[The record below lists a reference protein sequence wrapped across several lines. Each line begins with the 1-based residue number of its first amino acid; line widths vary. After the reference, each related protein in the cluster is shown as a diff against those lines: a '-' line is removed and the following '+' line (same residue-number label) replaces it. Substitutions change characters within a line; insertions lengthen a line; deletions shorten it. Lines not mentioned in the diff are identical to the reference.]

1 MPASGANTYLSNIR
15 TEQDLKKLFIQ
26 DWNWS
31 QPAIADLYLDLPDEI
46 KNKVGTI
53 KIIAEEADI
62 SIVLLDLNIA
72 DPTKELK
79 KIQRKISGIKKIKD
93 LLGKT
98 LFIFRAGDGNYHDFV
113 KFEKL
118 GERVQ
123 IKKFSINPENRLRLR
138 TAAEQL
144 GKLKLQPERKDSVTI
159 NNQIIEAFNVE
170 ELSERFYNS
179 YIEIFRKISRNLKK
193 QKLECAL
200 EEPDKALLN
209 YVHLILNRIMF
220 LHYVQKKG
228 CFNGNK
234 EFLINFWDEY
244 KEKYPGTNKFHK
256 EWIEILFFES
266 LSQPSWLYQ
275 DKSYFSKDINRLLK
289 YAPYLNGGL
298 FERNPLDEVGW
309 LISDELFE
317 DIFEFFQSYNFT
329 IEESTPMEIEIAINP
344 EMLGNIYEHLVNAE
358 EQEEQSRAGIFYT
371 PRFEIELMVRR
382 SLVEFLWNK
391 TGIEKNVL
399 YKFVFS
405 AYETSLFTLSSQQA
419 EQIIKELD
427 DIIIVDPACG
437 SGHYLVVVAQILY
450 ELKELI
456 WELLKKSHQDKYEV
470 KKQII
475 ERNIYG
481 VDIKEWALNIAK
493 LRLWLE
499 LLVDA
504 DSEVLRREYE
514 PLLPNL
520 NFKLRVGDSLIQRIG
535 HNLVPLRNIRGNI
548 GKQSALLKE
557 LVQKKE
563 SVYKHGTPA
572 EYKEAIGLE
581 KRLLVDILSDMQES
595 IRNEI
600 SDVRGSGVTVPGLEE
615 VGRKKKIDIETEIY
629 YLGKRFD
636 EIAVIQGEIKEAK
649 EPPFIWDLAFAE
661 VFLMKNGFD
670 IVIANP
676 PYVRQESISDLTGF
690 YDKSAYK
697 EKLIEQM
704 KLDWGYDFY
713 GKPSLNPL
721 NNFKFDKKSD
731 LYVYF
736 YLKGLK
742 LLNESGTLCYISS
755 NSWLDVNYG
764 AKLQEI
770 LLKRVPIIAIYDNR
784 VKRSFKHADI
794 NTIIVLLRSPVL
806 KDFDSQ
812 IKKNNVRFILFKVP
826 FEGVMDPDTFVKIES
841 NDKLETFLEGRK
853 KDTDIFRIVVI
864 NQLDLYDFG
873 KDDESGKYEG
883 NKWGNKYLRAPDIYW
898 KILEKGKDKLVRLQD
913 IADIR
918 RGITTGA
925 NEFFYLKPVEKTV
938 EQVAQIAK
946 SDPSALIKVQND
958 AGWIGEIEAGFLRP
972 VVDDYGDFKSIAIK
986 PNKLLFSYPEI
997 NFKKTSFR
1005 ANEYI
1010 IWGAMLAT
1018 PGRQKQSK
1026 GVPLPKIKSLKGRK
1040 YWYSCIVDQDLL
1052 SDVFWQ
1058 KRIGER
1064 FACFYSSQV
1073 TFVDQKLY
1081 PLLNIKCNKE
1091 QLLTCL
1097 NSTVQRLFI
1106 EVEAK
1111 EYTGSYTLAELSV
1124 KDVKKIYVIN
1134 PSIIEADPQIFEKQF
1149 KSIFESLKL
1158 NPKLNIRD
1166 QVPVPDHDLKLIDD
1180 KIFDLLELN
1189 EGEKKEVYWA
1199 VAEMVQNRL
1208 KKAKSV

>member
-15 TEQDLKKLFIQ
+15 TERDLKRLFIQ

-46 KNKVGTI
+46 KNKIGAV
-53 KIIAEEADI
+53 KIIAEEDNI
-62 SIVLLDLNIA
+62 SVVLLDLNVE
-72 DPTKELK
+72 DPAKELK
-79 KIQRKISGIKKIKD
+79 KIQRTIAGIKKIKD
-93 LLGKT
+93 LLGKA
-98 LFIFRAGDGNYHDFV
+98 LFIFRAEDGNYLDFV
-113 KFEKL
+113 KFEKF

-138 TAAEQL
+138 TASEQL
-144 GKLKLQPERKDSVTI
+144 AKLKLQPERKDSVTI

-170 ELSERFYNS
+170 ELSERFYNG
-179 YIEIFRKISRNLKK
+179 YIEIFRKISHNLKK
-193 QKLECAL
+193 QKLDCPP
-200 EEPDKALLN
+200 EELDKALLN

-234 EFLINFWDEY
+234 EFLRYFWDEY
-244 KEKYPGTNKFHK
+244 KEKFDGTNRFHK
-256 EWIEILFFES
+256 EWLEILFFES

-275 DKSYFSKDINRLLK
+275 DKSHFSPETNRLLK
-289 YAPYLNGGL
+289 FAPYLNGGL
-298 FERNPLDEVGW
+298 FEKNQLDNVGW
-309 LISDELFE
+309 LISDGLFE

-371 PRFEIELMVRR
+371 PRSEIELMVRR
-382 SLVEFLWNK
+382 SLVEYLSNK
-391 TGIEKNVL
+391 TGIEKNIL

-405 AYETSLFTLSSQQA
+405 AYENSLSTLSSQQA

-427 DIIIVDPACG
+427 EIIIVDPACG
-437 SGHYLVVVAQILY
+437 SGHYLVVIAQILD

-456 WELLKKSHQDKYEV
+456 WELLKKPHQDKYEV

-535 HNLVPLRNIRGNI
+535 DKLVPLRNIRGNI

-581 KRLLVDILSDMQES
+581 KRLLLDILSDMQAVVRNNMVHAFES
-595 IRNEI
+595 
-600 SDVRGSGVTVPGLEE
+600 DKDLAGLE
-615 VGRKKKIDIETEIY
+615 GPSDKKEPTIDEKINVLKKQFEAISEIQ
-629 YLGKRFD
+629 D
-636 EIAVIQGEIKEAK
+636 EIKEAK

-676 PYVRQESISDLTGF
+676 PYVRQESISDLAGF
-690 YDKSAYK
+690 YDKSVYK

-704 KLDWGYDFY
+704 KLDWGYNFY

-721 NNFKFDKKSD
+721 KNFKFDKKSD

-742 LLNESGTLCYISS
+742 LLNESGILCYISS

-784 VKRSFKHADI
+784 AKRSFKHADI
-794 NTIIVLLRSPVL
+794 NTIIVLLKSPVL

-812 IKKNNVRFILFKVP
+812 IKKNEVRFVIFKVS
-826 FEGVMDPDTFVKIES
+826 FEEVIDSRAFIQIES
-841 NDKLETFLEGRK
+841 NDNLEAFLEGRK
-853 KDTDIFRIVVI
+853 KDTNVYRLVVI
-864 NQLDLYDFG
+864 NQLDLYDYG
-873 KDDESGKYEG
+873 KDDKTGKYEG

-898 KILEKGKDKLVRLQD
+898 KILEKGKSKFLRLGD
-913 IADIR
+913 IAEVR
-918 RGITTGA
+918 FGTKTGA
-925 NEFFYLKPVEKTV
+925 NEFFYLKPVDKTV
-938 EQVAQIAK
+938 EQVVQL
-946 SDPSALIKVQND
+946 SESNPFALIKVQND
-958 AGWIGEIEAGFLRP
+958 AGWVGEIEAGFLRP
-972 VVDDYGDFKSIAIK
+972 AIKSPKGLRKIIVNIKDINSLAFVCNKNKKELKGTKASEYIDWGVKKRYNQRPSCKSRPIWWTLNIVDYPVVYPSTHNPSWAIFLNEECFLIDKVFYGIKSKCSGYIWINLNLTLSYFQAEFYGYSLVGGGGSFITVDDLSNLLIIRNIDFD
-986 PNKLLFSYPEI
+986 NK
-997 NFKKTSFR
+997 KAR
-1005 ANEYI
+1005 QYI
-1010 IWGAMLAT
+1010 EA
-1018 PGRQKQSK
+1018 
-1026 GVPLPKIKSLKGRK
+1026 
-1040 YWYSCIVDQDLL
+1040 L
-1052 SDVFWQ
+1052 SDRNYKSWNEELGFDPSQPVCSQ
-1058 KRIGER
+1058 KPKPIADRKFLDDLAFDELGLSEEER
-1064 FACFYSSQV
+1064 
-1073 TFVDQKLY
+1073 D
-1081 PLLNIKCNKE
+1081 
-1091 QLLTCL
+1091 
-1097 NSTVQRLFI
+1097 
-1106 EVEAK
+1106 
-1111 EYTGSYTLAELSV
+1111 EL
-1124 KDVKKIYVIN
+1124 
-1134 PSIIEADPQIFEKQF
+1134 
-1149 KSIFESLKL
+1149 
-1158 NPKLNIRD
+1158 
-1166 QVPVPDHDLKLIDD
+1166 
-1180 KIFDLLELN
+1180 
-1189 EGEKKEVYWA
+1189 YWA

-1208 KKAKSV
+1208 NKAKSV

>member
-1 MPASGANTYLSNIR
+1 MPASGANTYLSNIKTDR
-15 TEQDLKKLFIQ
+15 DLKRLFIQ

-31 QPAIADLYLDLPDEI
+31 QPPIADLYLELPDEI
-46 KNKVGTI
+46 KNKIGAV

-62 SIVLLDLNIA
+62 SVVLLDLNVE
-72 DPTKELK
+72 DPAKELK
-79 KIQRKISGIKKIKD
+79 KIQRKIAGIKKIKD
-93 LLGKT
+93 LLGKV
-98 LFIFRAGDGNYHDFV
+98 LFIFRADDGNYLDFV
-113 KFEKL
+113 KFEKF

-138 TAAEQL
+138 TASEQL
-144 GKLKLQPERKDSVTI
+144 AKLKLQPERKDSVTI

-170 ELSERFYNS
+170 ELSERFYNG

-193 QKLECAL
+193 QKLDRPP

-234 EFLINFWDEY
+234 EFLRYFWDEY
-244 KEKYPGTNKFHK
+244 KEKFDGKNRFHK
-256 EWIEILFFES
+256 EWLEILFFES

-275 DKSYFSKDINRLLK
+275 DKSHFSPETNRLLK
-289 YAPYLNGGL
+289 FAPYLNGGL
-298 FERNPLDEVGW
+298 FEKNQLDDVGW
-309 LISDELFE
+309 LISDGLFE
-317 DIFEFFQSYNFT
+317 DIFEFFQGYNFT

-371 PRFEIELMVRR
+371 PRSEIELMVRR
-382 SLVEFLWNK
+382 SLVEYLSNK
-391 TGIEKNVL
+391 TGIEKNIL
-399 YKFVFS
+399 YKFVFL
-405 AYETSLFTLSSQQA
+405 AYENSLSTLSSQQA
-419 EQIIKELD
+419 EQILKELD
-427 DIIIVDPACG
+427 EIIIVDPACG
-437 SGHYLVVVAQILY
+437 SGHYLVVIAQILD

-456 WELLKKSHQDKYEV
+456 WELLKKPHQDKYEV

-535 HNLVPLRNIRGNI
+535 PRLVPLRNIRGNI

-581 KRLLVDILSDMQES
+581 KRLLLDILSDMQES

-600 SDVRGSGVTVPGLEE
+600 LDVKSSGRMVPGLEE
-615 VGRKKKIDIETEIY
+615 AGRNRKIDIEKEIY
-629 YLGKRFD
+629 YLKKRFEAIS
-636 EIAVIQGEIKEAK
+636 EIQNEIKEAK

-661 VFLMKNGFD
+661 VFKMKNGFD

-690 YDKSAYK
+690 YDKSVYK

-713 GKPSLNPL
+713 GKPSISPL
-721 NNFKFDKKSD
+721 KDFKFDKRSD
-731 LYVYF
+731 LYIYF
-736 YLKGLK
+736 YYKGLK
-742 LLNESGTLCYISS
+742 LLNDKGGLCYISS

-784 VKRSFKHADI
+784 AKRSFKHADI
-794 NTIIVLLRSPVL
+794 NTIIVLLRSPIL
-806 KDFDSQ
+806 NDFDSQ
-812 IKKNNVRFILFKVP
+812 IKKNEVRFILFKVP
-826 FEGVMDPDTFVKIES
+826 FEEVMDYDTFIKIES
-841 NDKLETFLEGRK
+841 NDGLETFLEGRK
-853 KDTDIFRIVVI
+853 KETDIFRIVVI
-864 NQLDLYDFG
+864 NQLDLYKYG
-873 KDDESGKYEG
+873 NDEETNKYEG

-898 KILEKGKDKLVRLQD
+898 KILEKGKGKFLRLGD
-913 IADIR
+913 IADVR
-918 RGITTGA
+918 FGIKTGA
-925 NEFFYLKPVEKTV
+925 NEFFYLKPIETTV
-938 EQVAQIAK
+938 EQVAQIAE
-946 SDPSALIKVQND
+946 SNPSVLIKVKNG

-972 VVDDYGDFKSIAIK
+972 VIKSPKEIRTILVRIIDLDYLIFMCNKSREELKGKSAMDYIVWGEMKGYQKKPTCVSRFPWWSLPNVEANTFMQMSFNEVFKFWYCDKKMNCDARLYAIA
-986 PNKLLFSYPEI
+986 LH
-997 NFKKTSFR
+997 KTSEAAF
-1005 ANEYI
+1005 
-1010 IWGAMLAT
+1010 
-1018 PGRQKQSK
+1018 
-1026 GVPLPKIKSLKGRK
+1026 
-1040 YWYSCIVDQDLL
+1040 
-1052 SDVFWQ
+1052 
-1058 KRIGER
+1058 
-1064 FACFYSSQV
+1064 
-1073 TFVDQKLY
+1073 
-1081 PLLNIKCNKE
+1081 
-1091 QLLTCL
+1091 L
-1097 NSTVQRLFI
+1097 NSTISVLFI
-1106 EVEAK
+1106 EMNGRSNLGEGALDFKVYEAK
-1111 EYTGSYTLAELSV
+1111 KICFIEPKHCTVEQKVISEFFNRETL
-1124 KDVKKIYVIN
+1124 N
-1134 PSIIEADPQIFEKQF
+1134 IFEELGFDSNKRIRSQMPNPLRDR
-1149 KSIFESLKL
+1149 KLLDDVAFE
-1158 NPKLNIRD
+1158 
-1166 QVPVPDHDLKLIDD
+1166 
-1180 KIFDLLELN
+1180 ELGLSQEERN
-1189 EGEKKEVYWA
+1189 ELYWA

-1208 KKAKSV
+1208 NKAKSV